1 MVASYFDSKETRDSD
16 AILLTRTVNGTLLT
30 LWQKKLKMQSAFC
43 FWEWNGP
50 LTSVEDAMAEI
61 TPQLLPGSKEE
72 DFLRNNAFSPNDLY
86 GHVLAQEPLPQGSW
100 NLQFW

>member
-1 MVASYFDSKETRDSD
+1 
-16 AILLTRTVNGTLLT
+16 
-30 LWQKKLKMQSAFC
+30 
-43 FWEWNGP
+43 
-50 LTSVEDAMAEI
+50 MAEI

-86 GHVLAQEPLPQGSW
+86 GHVLAQEPLPLGSL